1 MGLAERDGEVERT
14 VSEMPNGA
22 VKQAPEHAYDLVLAG
37 GRVIDPESGLDA
49 VRHVA
54 IVGDRIAAVCE
65 TPPPATR
72 SVDVAGC
79 VVAPGFID
87 LHCHAQSPT
96 SMRLQAC
103 DGVTSAL
110 ELEAGAMALSLESA
124 YREAAA
130 DGRPINYGF
139 SASWAA
145 ARETALGG
153 AGVDWTTPGSP
164 DDTRRVLEILERD
177 LELGALGIGIL
188 AGYAPETTR
197 REYLEV
203 ARLAAR
209 YGVPTYTHARHKNQ
223 VEPGTALE
231 GIQEIVSA
239 GLDSGAHMH
248 LCHINS
254 TSLRQIDVVTSL
266 IGKARE
272 HGVRVSTEAYPYG
285 ASMTAISAPF
295 LHPENLP
302 RLGITPSHITYTPT
316 GERPATAE
324 RLLELRTADPGAMA
338 LIRYLDEGREDERD
352 VLHRALLFDDTMIA
366 SDAMPIMGVG
376 GSALTGTE
384 WPPPPDAVTHPRSVG
399 TFSRT
404 LRIFARETRLLDLPE
419 VIRRCTL
426 LPAQVLERTTPQ
438 AHRKGRVQQGADAD
452 LVVFDPHTVFD
463 NATYDAPLRP
473 SSGFRHVL
481 VNGQFV
487 VRDGEL
493 DLTALPGRPL
503 RGSRS

>member
-1 MGLAERDGEVERT
+1 VGV
-14 VSEMPNGA
+14 NGA
-22 VKQAPEHAYDLVLAG
+22 QDGSAGREPDRAYDLVLSG

-54 IVGDRIAAVCE
+54 IAGDRIAAVCE
-65 TPPPATR
+65 TLPPAAAA
-72 SVDVAGC
+72 VDTLDVSGC

-103 DGVTSAL
+103 DGVTTAL
-110 ELEAGAMALSLESA
+110 ELEAGATSLERS
-124 YREAAA
+124 YREAAEY
-130 DGRPINYGF
+130 GRPINYGF

-145 ARETALGG
+145 AREAALDG
-153 AGVDWTTPGSP
+153 ADWTMPGGP
-164 DDTRRVLEILERD
+164 DDTLRVLELLERD

-188 AGYAPETTR
+188 AGYAPQTTR

-209 YGVPTYTHARHKNQ
+209 YGVPTYTHARNKNQ

-272 HGVRVSTEAYPYG
+272 HGVRVSTEGYPYG

-295 LHPENLP
+295 LHPDNLH

-324 RLLELRTADPGAMA
+324 RLMELRTTDPGAMA
-338 LIRYLDEGREDERD
+338 LIRYLDEERPDERD
-352 VLHRALLFDDTMIA
+352 VLHRALLFEDTMIA
-366 SDAMPIMGVG
+366 SDAMPILAHG
-376 GSALTGTE
+376 GGKLTGTE
-384 WPPPPDAVTHPRSVG
+384 WPPPADAVTHPRSTG

-404 LRIFARETRLLDLPE
+404 LRIFARETGLMELPE

-438 AHRKGRVQQGADAD
+438 ALRKGRVQQGADAD
-452 LVVFDPHTVFD
+452 LVVFDPQTVSD
-463 NATYDAPLRP
+463 HSTYDAPLHP
-473 SSGFRHVL
+473 STGFRHVL
-481 VNGQFV
+481 VNGRFV
-487 VRDGEL
+487 VRDAEL
-493 DLTALPGRPL
+493 DLSALPGRPL
-503 RGSRS
+503 RGG